1 MQLISTVPFY
11 GTGASGSEGDL
22 ETREILSTLVD
33 VADEEANMLT
43 MLEYMGAIEG
53 TDNKQ
58 FFSFT
63 NTFLYDS
70 VTVAAA
76 GGATASEAG
85 AAITLVTGQGTRVRK
100 GSLLM
105 DAAKNIFYVS
115 AISGDAV
122 TVKTLAGDGN
132 IAIANDAVLAVP
144 SNAVGEGS
152 SNGNMKE
159 RPLTRRSNQIQIFEN
174 GDSVSDLYMA
184 GKTVLTLPDGS
195 QYYFFKWQND
205 VFKKHRTDIANNHLV
220 GKFGQTTDADG
231 NVVYLARGLD
241 RSITDLGGVS
251 LQTAAADTLTKADF
265 ATWNRALDL
274 ARSPKKGM
282 LAVGGDINV
291 FIDDLFDTVL
301 ADGAVDYGMW
311 GSGSNAAKA
320 AELGIKNFTVYG
332 RTFEKAV
339 LPQMDHKFVT
349 AISGFEYPDVA
360 YFLPEGSV
368 KGEGGDSAPYVRG
381 RYLNFADG
389 SYINGRFH
397 EKMFGGLAPQ
407 GATAAD
413 NTLNVRYT
421 SYEAFEAN
429 GTEHMGR
436 FKIQRA

>member
-11 GTGASGSEGDL
+11 ETPAVGDL
-22 ETREILSTLVD
+22 EAREILSTLVD

-43 MLEYMGAIEG
+43 MLEYIGAIEG

-58 FFSFT
+58 FFSYT

-70 VTVAAA
+70 IQVAAA
-76 GGATASEAG
+76 GTGTATLAG
-85 AAITLVTGQGTRVRK
+85 GSVTLVSGHGSRVRK
-100 GSLLM
+100 GSIIM
-105 DAAKNIFYVS
+105 NAAKDILYVS
-115 AISGDAV
+115 AVSGDV
-122 TVKTLAGDGN
+122 ITVKRLDTAAGDVTLA
-132 IAIANDAVLAVP
+132 NDEVLSVP

-159 RPLTRRSNQIQIFEN
+159 RPLVKRSNQIQIFEN
-174 GDSVSDLYMA
+174 GDSVSDLFMA

-195 QYYFFKWQND
+195 QYYFYKWQD
-205 VFKKHRTDIANNHLV
+205 DMYKKHRTDIANNHLV
-220 GKFGQTTDADG
+220 GQFGESTDADG
-231 NVVYLARGLD
+231 NVVYFSRGLD

-251 LQTAAADTLTKADF
+251 LQTAGVGALNKADF

-282 LAVGGDINV
+282 LAVGGDMNV
-291 FIDDLFDTVL
+291 FIDDTFDTIL

-349 AISGFEYPDVA
+349 AIAGFEYPDLA
-360 YFLPEGSV
+360 YFLPQGSV
-368 KGEGGDSAPYVRG
+368 KGEGGDSAPYIRG
-381 RYLNFADG
+381 RYLKFADE

-397 EKMFGGLAPQ
+397 EKIFGGLAPQ
-407 GATAAD
+407 GATSAD
-413 NTLNVRYT
+413 NTLEVRYT

-436 FKIQRA
+436 FKIQR